1 MQRTTR
7 ASNHVLLQV
16 SVTNKRLRKKDPA
29 DAGSFYLDDVHLL
42 HEKGGVTVA
51 GDAALQAIIE
61 IKLTGFDNAF
71 EAVVANGPWFGL
83 FELAEG
89 QVVGGEKRKTGI
101 L

>member
-7 ASNHVLLQV
+7 ANNHVLLQV

-51 GDAALQAIIE
+51 GDPALQAVV
-61 IKLTGFDNAF
+61 KVQFTRFDNAF
-71 EAVVANGPWFGL
+71 EAVVANGVGVAV
-83 FELAEG
+83 FELAE
-89 QVVGGEKRKTGI
+89 
-101 L
+101 